1 MKKNN
6 FDANILQRND
16 IAIVYLNGYF
26 DAHSATQLED
36 EINELIKNNQNNI
49 IFEFSN
55 LEYIS
60 SAGLGVFMTF
70 IEQIR
75 DLGGD
80 LKLSNMTEKVQTVFD
95 LLGFN
100 ILFEIYNTLDEAVNK
115 FNSTK
120 L

>member
-6 FDANILQRND
+6 FSSNIIKREN
-16 IAIVYLNGYF
+16 IALVYLNGYL
-26 DAHSATQLED
+26 DAHSAPQLEE
-36 EINELIKNNQNNI
+36 EIMGLLDQNQFKI
-49 IFEFSN
+49 IVEFSN

-75 DLGGD
+75 DSGGD
-80 LKLSNMTEKVQTVFD
+80 MKLTNMTEKVQTVFD

-100 ILFEIYNTLDEAVNK
+100 ILFEIYNNLDEAVSK
-115 FNSTK
+115 FDKN
-120 L
+120 

>member
-6 FDANILQRND
+6 FAANILQRND
-16 IAIVYLNGYF
+16 IAIVYLKGYL
-26 DAHSATQLED
+26 DAHSAPQLED

-120 L
+120 I